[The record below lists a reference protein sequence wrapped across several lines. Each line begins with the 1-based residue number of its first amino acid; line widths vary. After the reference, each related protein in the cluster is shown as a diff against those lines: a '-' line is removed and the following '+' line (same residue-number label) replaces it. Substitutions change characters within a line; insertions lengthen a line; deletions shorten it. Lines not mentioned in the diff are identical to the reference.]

1 MTSEDRV
8 LAPFHRSLG
17 ARLRSWF
24 FAGLVLFGPLAV
36 TLYVAW
42 WFVNTVDNW
51 VRPLVPASF
60 WPETYLP
67 FSVPGFGV
75 AIVLVGLTLLGFI
88 AANVAGRTLVRI
100 GEAMLDRLPVL
111 RGLYKGVKQIF
122 ETLFSQSGT
131 HFRRVGLVEYPIK
144 GAWSI
149 VFLSS
154 EPPPQIAAV
163 LPAELVHVCFPA
175 LHAEPDHRLLL
186 LPADQ
191 GHRRIGDHAGRG
203 GQARDVGRAPAAGRR
218 RDARR
223 ACAGRRARALAD
235 ARRNGG
241 LKGGLSALAPLEIA

>member
-1 MTSEDRV
+1 MTSEDRL

-149 VFLSS
+149 VFLSA

-163 LPAELVHVCFPA
+163 LPADSYTSVFLPCTPNPTTGYYFYLPTKDIVELAITPDEAAKLVMSAGLLQPEGAATLAA
-175 LHAEPDHRLLL
+175 L
-186 LPADQ
+186 
-191 GHRRIGDHAGRG
+191 
-203 GQARDVGRAPAAGRR
+203 ARDA
-218 RDARR
+218 
-223 ACAGRRARALAD
+223 ALARLPTPD
-235 ARRNGG
+235 ETAV
-241 LKGGLSALAPLEIA
+241 